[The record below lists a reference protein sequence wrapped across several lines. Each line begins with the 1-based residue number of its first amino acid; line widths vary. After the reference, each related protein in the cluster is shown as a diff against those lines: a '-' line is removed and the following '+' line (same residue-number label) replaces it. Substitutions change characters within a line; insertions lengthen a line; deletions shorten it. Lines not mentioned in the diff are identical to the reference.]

1 MVNNKTISYVHNI
14 INIIISVFVLFTINI
29 FLFFED
35 RYNQICLILRISMS
49 RVSFFER
56 TMIFLT

>member
-14 INIIISVFVLFTINI
+14 INIIISVFV
-29 FLFFED
+29 LFFED